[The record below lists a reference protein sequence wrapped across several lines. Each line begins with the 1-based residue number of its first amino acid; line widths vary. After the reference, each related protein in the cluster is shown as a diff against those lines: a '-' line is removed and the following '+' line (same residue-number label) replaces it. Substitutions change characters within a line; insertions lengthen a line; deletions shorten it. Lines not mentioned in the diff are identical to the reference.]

1 MNNESNFSVL
11 RTARIVGLGLLTVAF
26 FTRGGTHSEVVYQS
40 YVGLVFALWCLIEI
54 IRTYSQR
61 QS

>member
-1 MNNESNFSVL
+1 MNNDSNFSVL

-26 FTRGGTHSEVVYQS
+26 FTRGGARTEVTYFS
-40 YVGLVFALWCLIEI
+40 YVGLFFALWCLIEI
-54 IRTYSQR
+54 IRTYSKR